1 MTCEQ
6 CGDEFHGLKCSCG
19 WKVPHLKIATDDH
32 PADNW
37 LTRQCPSCQN
47 VTIREHLT
55 RTTATVC
62 KWCLAK
68 EKTHVNSPGTEVV
81 HGGARADFSGPDID
95 L

>member
-1 MTCEQ
+1 MQCPECEREVV
-6 CGDEFHGLKCSCG
+6 GSKCACG
-19 WKVPHLKIATDDH
+19 WKALSLVIAGDH

-47 VTIREHLT
+47 VTIREHIT

-68 EKTHVNSPGTEVV
+68 EKAHVDSTGTEVV
-81 HGGARADFSGPDID
+81 HGRARTDFSGADVD

>member
-1 MTCEQ
+1 MRCEECEQ
-6 CGDEFHGLKCSCG
+6 EFYGVKCKCG
-19 WKVPHLKIATDDH
+19 WKALSLVIAGDH

-68 EKTHVNSPGTEVV
+68 EKAHVHSPGTEVV
-81 HGGARADFSGPDID
+81 DGGARADFSGPDVD